1 MKWNRVKRTRLRWRK
16 GGFKIMW
23 SGQNALNRA
32 ILDNL
37 PYCMDHI
44 IWYILYGVYCIQN
57 FAFFIR
63 LASVCWA
70 IYVMVTFYIDVKDR
84 KLQELQKLENQTESA
99 GEYIPEY
106 DYYESTDFQLPI
118 RFLQE
123 NFQNSRIDIISYIFQ
138 TSREQNRFFIRASRT
153 LIETGNSG

>member
-1 MKWNRVKRTRLRWRK
+1 
-16 GGFKIMW
+16 
-23 SGQNALNRA
+23 
-32 ILDNL
+32 
-37 PYCMDHI
+37 
-44 IWYILYGVYCIQN
+44 
-57 FAFFIR
+57 
-63 LASVCWA
+63 
-70 IYVMVTFYIDVKDR
+70 MVTFYIDVKDR

-138 TSREQNRFFIRASRT
+138 TSREQNRFFYPGIA
-153 LIETGNSG
+153 NSDWNR

>member
-1 MKWNRVKRTRLRWRK
+1 M
-16 GGFKIMW
+16 
-23 SGQNALNRA
+23 
-32 ILDNL
+32 
-37 PYCMDHI
+37 
-44 IWYILYGVYCIQN
+44 
-57 FAFFIR
+57 
-63 LASVCWA
+63 CWA

-138 TSREQNRFFIRASRT
+138 TSREQNRFFYPSIAHSD
-153 LIETGNSG
+153 

>member
-1 MKWNRVKRTRLRWRK
+1 
-16 GGFKIMW
+16 
-23 SGQNALNRA
+23 
-32 ILDNL
+32 
-37 PYCMDHI
+37 
-44 IWYILYGVYCIQN
+44 
-57 FAFFIR
+57 
-63 LASVCWA
+63 
-70 IYVMVTFYIDVKDR
+70 MVTFYIDVKDR